1 MGAALAAAERAR
13 LPKRR
18 DLAAAAMMERLEDAT
33 TELDPE
39 YLTRL
44 NRALYM

>member
-1 MGAALAAAERAR
+1 

-18 DLAAAAMMERLEDAT
+18 DLAIAAVQERLGSSTTNPDA
-33 TELDPE
+33 E